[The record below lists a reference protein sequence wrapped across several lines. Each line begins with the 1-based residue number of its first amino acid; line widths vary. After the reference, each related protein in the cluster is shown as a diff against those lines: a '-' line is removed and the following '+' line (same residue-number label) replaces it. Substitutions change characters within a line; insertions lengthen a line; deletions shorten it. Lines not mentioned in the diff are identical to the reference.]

1 MEIFIITILL
11 AIFGVVG
18 IGLYC
23 ACVVAKDEKYR
34 ARGKKNGK

>member
-1 MEIFIITILL
+1 MEIFIITIIL
-11 AIFGVVG
+11 AILGVVG

-23 ACVVAKDEKYR
+23 ACVVSKDEKYR